1 MAPPTTTTSVYS
13 TPVSLVRS
21 RVTDSTLMDRIV
33 RLEVESAELRGQLKH
48 QMIERGM
55 AGL

>member
-1 MAPPTTTTSVYS
+1 
-13 TPVSLVRS
+13 
-21 RVTDSTLMDRIV
+21 MDRIV